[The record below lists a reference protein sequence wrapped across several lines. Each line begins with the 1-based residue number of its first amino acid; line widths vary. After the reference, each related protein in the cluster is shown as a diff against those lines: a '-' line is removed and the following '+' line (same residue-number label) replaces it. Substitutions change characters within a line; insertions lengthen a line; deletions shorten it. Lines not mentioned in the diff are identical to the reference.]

1 MIYSMTGYGK
11 AIAELPNRKITI
23 EIKSLNSKQFD
34 LYTRIPLIYRDKE
47 ISIRNLLAKRLER
60 GKIDL
65 SFNLE
70 HISKDVSLKI
80 DHTVVKQYFAE
91 IKKLSDELKVD
102 PPADWLKTLIRLP
115 EVMKQEVEEIDDDE
129 WTKIEETINE
139 ATDNLIKFRVQE
151 GEVIKNVLSEK
162 IDNIRNLL
170 ISIAPYESQ
179 RLEKIKSR
187 IMDNLSQLENIEYDN
202 GRFEQEMIFYV
213 EKLDI
218 NEEKSRLTNHLNYF
232 AETMNKEQSQGKKLG
247 FITQEIGREIN
258 TLGSKANDFDM
269 QRIVVQMKDELEQ
282 IKEQI
287 LNAL

>member
-102 PPADWLKTLIRLP
+102 PPADWLTTLIRLP

>member
-70 HISKDVSLKI
+70 HISKDVSSKI

-102 PPADWLKTLIRLP
+102 PPADWLTTLIRLP
-115 EVMKQEVEEIDDDE
+115 EVMKQEVEEIDEDE
-129 WTKIEETINE
+129 WTKIEEAINE
-139 ATDNLIKFRVQE
+139 ATDNLIKFRTQE
-151 GEVIKNVLSEK
+151 GEVIRNVLSEK
-162 IDNIRNLL
+162 IENIRNLL
-170 ISIAPYESQ
+170 ISIDPYESQ

-218 NEEKSRLTNHLNYF
+218 NEEKSRLTNHLDYF